1 MVVRTIESRSVGRI
15 WDELLSRLQ
24 AAWPEESLNW
34 DQTPL
39 ELVTR
44 LVNER
49 DELKAIVTS
58 LPHTADR
65 VPVVAGIVVV
75 CPKGHQHTIKPY
87 EQTNRIYCCKGEC
100 WSSGCQSDS
109 GSGTHYGIEQCRS
122 VGGGNAALATGR
134 E

>member
-49 DELKAIVTS
+49 DVVRSNDRSHLAVYPSVMRRELRPGMVSQVQTGIRAS
-58 LPHTADR
+58 EAGNQPGR
-65 VPVVAGIVVV
+65 VEERP
-75 CPKGHQHTIKPY
+75 
-87 EQTNRIYCCKGEC
+87 
-100 WSSGCQSDS
+100 
-109 GSGTHYGIEQCRS
+109 
-122 VGGGNAALATGR
+122 
-134 E
+134 